1 MSPAWL
7 GRPPRIATNFS
18 FFSLTL
24 ALTSFTSDSAAKS
37 PEDVIPFP
45 YSTQTCVMLHRD
57 VQRLCL
63 FPVVW
68 FVLSFG
74 GIASASIGDR
84 LPEFRECLRVSGSAI
99 RNSYG
104 D

>member
-1 MSPAWL
+1 MSPSWL

-18 FFSLTL
+18 LSL
-24 ALTSFTSDSAAKS
+24 APTSFATSTRAAKS
-37 PEDVIPFP
+37 PDDVIPFA

-84 LPEFRECLRVSGSAI
+84 LPEFRECLRVSGNAI
-99 RNSYG
+99 
-104 D
+104 